1 MRPRIRDASDKLRP
15 TRSSF
20 DDDGE
25 PKFHRKHPP
34 PLRTMFGRWRKWTVL
49 VAAIWIQASTG
60 TNFDFSAYS
69 SHLKSVLGISQVR
82 LNYLAVASDLGK
94 AFGWSSG
101 IALGYFP
108 LSVVLFAAAA
118 MGFVGYGVQWLVIT
132 NVIALPYSLVFLCCL
147 LAGLS
152 ICWFNTACFILCIR
166 HFPTNRALALSLTVS
181 FNGISAALYS
191 LAFNALNPSS
201 SNLYL
206 LLNSLVPLG
215 VSLAALYP
223 VLVKPSLDPTPDSE
237 SRRHDSHVFAI
248 MNVVAVVTS
257 FHLLLSSSST
267 NVTSSA
273 RLHLVGAIFLM
284 VFPLCAPLLVYAR
297 DYYFPDINQHDS
309 SGYVMLNIDELKLQK
324 ASVTGTAK
332 EGNIVR
338 LGDEHSF
345 GLLIT
350 RLEFWLYYIA
360 YFCGGTIGLVYSN
373 NLGQIAQS
381 LGQSSTT
388 LVTVYSSFSFF
399 GRLLSAAP
407 DFIHKRFRLT
417 RTGWFTIALL
427 PTPIAFFLL
436 AISSLQQLALQ
447 TATALIGLSSGFI
460 FAAAVSITSELFGPN
475 SVGVNHNILI
485 TNIPIGSLLYGFIA
499 ASIYEANA
507 NPEIRTVV
515 SDSVV
520 CIGRDCYHKTFVL
533 WGCLSLLGLASSFLL
548 YMRTK
553 PVYHRLEQD
562 RLMADF
568 GYLSDTDDSAVEEL
582 ISQAK
587 ELSALEQ
594 IAAINC
600 SSFTDSSTLPDDLES
615 RFRRLKSL
623 PPARPDPVS
632 SKISKKKDLTH
643 SKSVVGYP
651 KDADFSGNPVKK
663 CGFDED
669 SSIFKRDLG
678 VNSGFERSSRAGLD
692 SDGSGDFSD
701 SGNIGSS
708 KIFSPAKQ
716 TQKLPKEKR
725 RVASSSVD
733 LATPPSSDSEPEM
746 RSKSKSSSWV
756 KKLSP
761 SKIIRYIWSSPNK
774 SSSAKK
780 KNIKSIKSFTASGRA
795 SSDVDFDDFLSD
807 LNAYSV
813 EDQRKM
819 LKKALKE
826 QQKMRKE
833 AAQIIKMT
841 RKASA
846 RFDFDD

>member
-1 MRPRIRDASDKLRP
+1 MRPRIRDASDKPRP
-15 TRSSF
+15 TRPSF
-20 DDDGE
+20 LDGE

-34 PLRTMFGRWRKWTVL
+34 PLRTMLGRWRKWTVL

-101 IALGYFP
+101 IALGYCP
-108 LSVVLFAAAA
+108 LSVVLYAAAA

-132 NVIALPYSLVFLCCL
+132 NVITLPYSLVFLCCL

-191 LAFNALNPSS
+191 LAFNAINPTS
-201 SNLYL
+201 SNMYL
-206 LLNSLVPLG
+206 LLNSLLPLG

-223 VLVKPSLDPTPDSE
+223 LLIKPSLDPAPDRSE

-248 MNVVAVVTS
+248 MNAVAVVTS

-267 NVTSSA
+267 NVTASA
-273 RLHLVGAIFLM
+273 RFHLAGAIFLL

-297 DYYFPDINQHDS
+297 DYYFPDINHRLHNDTS
-309 SGYVMLNIDELKLQK
+309 TSGYVMLNIDELKIQK
-324 ASVTGTAK
+324 ASVTGQNAK
-332 EGNIVR
+332 EGNNIVR

-345 GLLIT
+345 QLLIT
-350 RLEFWLYYIA
+350 RFEFWLYYIA

-373 NLGQIAQS
+373 NLGQIAQT
-381 LGQSSTT
+381 LGKSSTT
-388 LVTVYSSFSFF
+388 LVTIYSSFSFF

-407 DFIHKRFRLT
+407 DFMHKRFHLT
-417 RTGWFTIALL
+417 RTGWFTFALL

-436 AISSLQQLALQ
+436 AISSLHQTTLQ

-507 NPEIRTVV
+507 NLEIRTVV

-520 CIGRDCYHKTFVL
+520 CIGRDCYHKTFAF
-533 WGCLSLLGLASSFLL
+533 WGCLSLLGLASSLLL
-548 YMRTK
+548 YLRTK
-553 PVYHRLEQD
+553 PVYHRLEQE
-562 RLMADF
+562 RVSVTTSMGDF
-568 GYLSDTDDSAVEEL
+568 GYLSDTDESAVEEL

-600 SSFTDSSTLPDDLES
+600 SGFTDSSTLPDDLES

-623 PPARPDPVS
+623 PAARPDPVS
-632 SKISKKKDLTH
+632 SKISKKDLTH
-643 SKSVVGYP
+643 SKSVAFYQ
-651 KDADFSGNPVKK
+651 KDGDFSGNPGKQSS
-663 CGFDED
+663 GFDED
-669 SSIFKRDLG
+669 SSTFSGNKRDL
-678 VNSGFERSSRAGLD
+678 VLEKSSR
-692 SDGSGDFSD
+692 DGSGDFSD
-701 SGNIGSS
+701 SS
-708 KIFSPAKQ
+708 KR
-716 TQKLPKEKR
+716 TQKLLPKQKG
-725 RVASSSVD
+725 SFD
-733 LATPPSSDSEPEM
+733 LATPPSSSDSEPEKK
-746 RSKSKSSSWV
+746 SKSKSSSSSWI

-761 SKIIRYIWSSPNK
+761 AKIIGYIWSSPNK
-774 SSSAKK
+774 SSSTKK
-780 KNIKSIKSFTASGRA
+780 KNIKSIKSFTASGRER
-795 SSDVDFDDFLSD
+795 DVDFDEFLSD

-833 AAQIIKMT
+833 AAEIIKMT
-841 RKASA
+841 KKASA

>member
-15 TRSSF
+15 NRASF

-25 PKFHRKHPP
+25 GKLHRKHPP

-108 LSVVLFAAAA
+108 LSAVLFAAAG

-132 NVIALPYSLVFLCCL
+132 EIITLPYFLVFFCCL

-166 HFPTNRALALSLTVS
+166 HFPNNRALALSLTVS

-191 LAFNALNPSS
+191 LAFNAINPSS

-206 LLNSLVPLG
+206 LLNSLVPLI
-215 VSLAALYP
+215 VSFAALIP
-223 VLVKPSLDPTPDSE
+223 VLTKPSLDPTPDSE
-237 SRRHDSHVFAI
+237 SRRHDSNVFAI
-248 MNVVAVVTS
+248 LNVLAIMTS
-257 FHLLLSSSST
+257 FHLLLSSSSA
-267 NVTSSA
+267 SPG
-273 RLHLVGAIFLM
+273 LHFTGAIFLL
-284 VFPLCAPLLVYAR
+284 VFPLCAPLLVYAW
-297 DYYFPDINQHDS
+297 DYFLPAVNHRLHHEA
-309 SGYVMLNIDELKLQK
+309 SGYVMLNMDELKMQK
-324 ASVTGTAK
+324 ASVSSNTEYENTGT
-332 EGNIVR
+332 VR

-345 GLLIT
+345 RLLIS
-350 RLEFWLYYIA
+350 RLEFWLYYVT

-388 LVTVYSSFSFF
+388 LVTIYSSFSFF

-407 DFIHKRFRLT
+407 DFMNKRFRLT
-417 RTGWFTIALL
+417 RTGWFAIALL

-436 AISSLQQLALQ
+436 AMSSLQQTALQ

-460 FAAAVSITSELFGPN
+460 FAAAVSITSDLFGPN

-507 NPEIRTVV
+507 SPEIRTVV

-520 CIGRDCYHKTFVL
+520 CIGRDCYFKTFL
-533 WGCLSLLGLASSFLL
+533 FWGCLSLVGLGSSLLL

-562 RLMADF
+562 RVPV
-568 GYLSDTDDSAVEEL
+568 T
-582 ISQAK
+582 
-587 ELSALEQ
+587 
-594 IAAINC
+594 
-600 SSFTDSSTLPDDLES
+600 STY
-615 RFRRLKSL
+615 
-623 PPARPDPVS
+623 
-632 SKISKKKDLTH
+632 KDLDT
-643 SKSVVGYP
+643 
-651 KDADFSGNPVKK
+651 
-663 CGFDED
+663 
-669 SSIFKRDLG
+669 L
-678 VNSGFERSSRAGLD
+678 
-692 SDGSGDFSD
+692 
-701 SGNIGSS
+701 
-708 KIFSPAKQ
+708 
-716 TQKLPKEKR
+716 
-725 RVASSSVD
+725 
-733 LATPPSSDSEPEM
+733 
-746 RSKSKSSSWV
+746 
-756 KKLSP
+756 
-761 SKIIRYIWSSPNK
+761 
-774 SSSAKK
+774 
-780 KNIKSIKSFTASGRA
+780 
-795 SSDVDFDDFLSD
+795 
-807 LNAYSV
+807 
-813 EDQRKM
+813 
-819 LKKALKE
+819 
-826 QQKMRKE
+826 
-833 AAQIIKMT
+833 
-841 RKASA
+841 
-846 RFDFDD
+846 

>member
-1 MRPRIRDASDKLRP
+1 KTRKALSSKAVDQQLDAFSFPPSPVNITSPFPPSHSHPSSSYMRPRIRDASDKLRP

-108 LSVVLFAAAA
+108 LSVVVFSRRRLWVRWLWCSVVSHHQRHRSSLFS
-118 MGFVGYGVQWLVIT
+118 GVSVLLVGWIEHMLLV
-132 NVIALPYSLVFLCCL
+132 S
-147 LAGLS
+147 S
-152 ICWFNTACFILCIR
+152 SSIR

-248 MNVVAVVTS
+248 MNVVAVYQCDFISS
-257 FHLLLSSSST
+257 FAFSGSYLPYGFPLMCSSS
-267 NVTSSA
+267 
-273 RLHLVGAIFLM
+273 RL
-284 VFPLCAPLLVYAR
+284 CS

-350 RLEFWLYYIA
+350 RLEFWLYYILHS
-360 YFCGGTIGLVYSN
+360 YFWVARLALFIATTW
-373 NLGQIAQS
+373 IAQS

-507 NPEIRTVV
+507 N
-515 SDSVV
+515 
-520 CIGRDCYHKTFVL
+520 L
-533 WGCLSLLGLASSFLL
+533 
-548 YMRTK
+548 
-553 PVYHRLEQD
+553 RLELWCLTRSFASEEIATTKRLCFGVACLFLVLLQ
-562 RLMADF
+562 LMADF

-600 SSFTDSSTLPDDLES
+600 SSFTTDSSTLPDDLES

-623 PPARPDPVS
+623 PPARPDPFRLRL
-632 SKISKKKDLTH
+632 DLTH

-651 KDADFSGNPVKK
+651 KDADFSGNPVKNVVLMR
-663 CGFDED
+663 
-669 SSIFKRDLG
+669 IRRDLG

-780 KNIKSIKSFTASGRA
+780 KNIKASNHLLHLVA
-795 SSDVDFDDFLSD
+795 HLLMLISTTFF
-807 LNAYSV
+807 